1 MIVIRKKRRRCFAMK
16 TRPLKVIS
24 LDMRRSNSNGVLI
37 KKGGEMRIK
46 FILLAVM
53 ITGVLIG
60 CSSTTKFTRDLL
72 ITSEPAGAVV
82 YMDGDKIGETPLK
95 IQTFFTWNKEALYDS
110 LLRRVI
116 QVKKDG
122 YVPQIRDLY
131 PIDMPNIT
139 FFLSPENA
147 PGNEKGGIK

>member
-1 MIVIRKKRRRCFAMK
+1 
-16 TRPLKVIS
+16 
-24 LDMRRSNSNGVLI
+24 
-37 KKGGEMRIK
+37 MRIK
-46 FILLAVM
+46 HVM
-53 ITGVLIG
+53 LIVIVMGMLIG
-60 CSSTTKFTRDLL
+60 CSSASKITRDLL

-95 IQTFFTWNKEALYDS
+95 IQTFFTWNKDSLYDS

-122 YVPQIRDLY
+122 YVPQSRDLY

-139 FFLSPENA
+139 FFLSPEKAFDND
-147 PGNEKGGIK
+147 KGGTK

>member
-1 MIVIRKKRRRCFAMK
+1 
-16 TRPLKVIS
+16 
-24 LDMRRSNSNGVLI
+24 
-37 KKGGEMRIK
+37 MRIK
-46 FILLAVM
+46 LVLLTV
-53 ITGVLIG
+53 IVTGILIG
-60 CSSTTKFTRDLL
+60 CSSATKVTRDLL
-72 ITSEPAGAVV
+72 IISEPAGAVV

-95 IQTFFTWNKEALYDS
+95 IQTFFTWNKESLYDS

-122 YVPQIRDLY
+122 YVPQSRDLY

-147 PGNEKGGIK
+147 LGNEKGGIK

>member
-1 MIVIRKKRRRCFAMK
+1 MIIKH
-16 TRPLKVIS
+16 
-24 LDMRRSNSNGVLI
+24 VLLTI
-37 KKGGEMRIK
+37 IATG
-46 FILLAVM
+46 ILV
-53 ITGVLIG
+53 G
-60 CSSTTKFTRDLL
+60 CSSATKITRDLL
-72 ITSEPAGAVV
+72 IISEPAGAVV

-95 IQTFFTWNKEALYDS
+95 VQTFFTWNKESLYDS

-122 YVPQIRDLY
+122 YAPQSRDLY

-147 PGNEKGGIK
+147 LGNEKGGVK